1 MNLETYQMPEASV
14 LTNELK
20 SKDDW
25 LDPLFIAPRA
35 PHTRSLI
42 ILHGRGDNA
51 YSFAKGLLSVRISKA
66 KMNLAEVLPDTKFIF
81 PTSKLRR
88 AVVLNRT
95 KIAQWFDVYTLEDPD
110 QRQEIQHEGLHDSA
124 MFVHD
129 IIRQEAKLVGLA
141 NVVLGGLSQG
151 CALGLHVLMSFQ
163 GEIGQ
168 HLGGFFGMSGWLPFA
183 KQLEALSEDKEAGS
197 VEADSGAVPR
207 GDKDRRENPFGNDT
221 PRGDGETTS
230 GRATQFVKLHV
241 MDYPSDKINNEP
253 SSVPIFLGHGEMDEK
268 VSMSLGEDAAR
279 IMAKLGWKV
288 TWKSYVDLGHWYS
301 RKELEEIVS
310 FVQGLGSDCE
320 KE

>member
-1 MNLETYQMPEASV
+1 MLEASV
-14 LTNELK
+14 LANEVK

-25 LDPLFIAPRA
+25 LDPLFVAPSA
-35 PHTRSLI
+35 PHARSLI

-51 YSFAKGLLSVRISKA
+51 YSFAKGLLSVRLSKA
-66 KMNLAEVLPDTKFIF
+66 KMNLAEVFPDTKFIF

-88 AVVLNRT
+88 AVVLDRT
-95 KIAQWFDVYTLEDPD
+95 KITQWFDIYTLEDPD

-129 IIRQEAKLVGLA
+129 IIRQEAKIVGLA

-151 CALGLHVLMSFQ
+151 CALGLHVLMSFE

-197 VEADSGAVPR
+197 VEAESGAVTR
-207 GDKDRRENPFGNDT
+207 GDKERHENPFGNDT
-221 PRGDGETTS
+221 PRGGGETVS
-230 GRATQFVKLHV
+230 SRAAQFVKQQV
-241 MDYPSDKINNEP
+241 MDCPGDKIGNYP
-253 SSVPIFLGHGEMDEK
+253 PSVPIFLGHGEMDEK
-268 VSMSLGEDAAR
+268 VAMRLGEDAAR
-279 IMAKLGWKV
+279 IMGKLGWKV
-288 TWKSYVDLGHWYS
+288 TWKSYVDLWHWYS
-301 RKELEEIVS
+301 REELEDIVS
-310 FVQGLGSDCE
+310 FVRGLGTDRK